1 VQEGKLEMNLAV
13 MLILWGVL
21 AIGVITDLGWS
32 RIPNWLTFPAMV
44 AGITAHSWSNGVEG
58 AVFAVVGL
66 TVGLGVFLVLYLMG
80 SMGAG
85 DVKLLAAVGTLVGP
99 YGALVSGIFAMV
111 IGGAYALCAMWYRW
125 GSSEMITR
133 LAVAGQGALLKGGT
147 SWMQD
152 LALPFRLR
160 YGLAIAAGTLLFQL
174 GLYSFG
180 G

>member
-1 VQEGKLEMNLAV
+1 MDLVV

-21 AIGVITDLGWS
+21 AIGVITDLRWS

-44 AGITAHSWSNGVEG
+44 AGITAHSWSSGVEG
-58 AVFAVVGL
+58 AVFATVGL
-66 TVGLGVFLVLYLMG
+66 TVGLGVFLVLYLTG
-80 SMGAG
+80 SVGAG
-85 DVKLLAAVGTLVGP
+85 DVKLLAAVGTLIGP

-111 IGGAYALCAMWYRW
+111 IGGVYALCAMWYRW
-125 GSSEMITR
+125 GLSELIIR
-133 LAVAGQGALLKGGT
+133 LAVAAQGALLKGGT

-160 YGLAIAAGTLLFQL
+160 YGLAIAAGTLLFSL
-174 GLYSFG
+174 GIHPFG

>member
-1 VQEGKLEMNLAV
+1 MELGVV
-13 MLILWGVL
+13 LILWGVL
-21 AIGVITDLGWS
+21 TIAVITDLGWS
-32 RIPNWLTFPAMV
+32 RIPNWLTFPGMA
-44 AGITAHSWSNGVEG
+44 AGVTAHSWSSGVEG
-58 AVFAVVGL
+58 AVFAIVGL

-80 SMGAG
+80 GVGAG

-99 YGALVSGIFAMV
+99 YGALVSGIFAMAL
-111 IGGAYALCAMWYRW
+111 GGVYALGAMWYRW

-160 YGLAIAAGTLLFQL
+160 YGLAIAAGTLLFSL
-174 GLYSFG
+174 GIHPFVG
-180 G
+180 